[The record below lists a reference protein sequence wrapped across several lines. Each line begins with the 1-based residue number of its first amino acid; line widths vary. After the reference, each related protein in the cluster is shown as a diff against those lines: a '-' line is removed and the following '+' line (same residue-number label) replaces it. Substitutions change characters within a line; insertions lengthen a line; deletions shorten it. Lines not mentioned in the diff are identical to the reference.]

1 MEELIQLILT
11 AAVSIIASVI
21 GSTGFWAL
29 MQKKAEKKDEDSH
42 KNSAASK
49 MLRGLGHEKIMER
62 GMSYIER
69 GWVTRSE
76 YEDLLSYLYEPYQE
90 LGGNGSAEKIMNEV
104 KKLPIHPDGYREEDD
119 SDEISN

>member
-1 MEELIQLILT
+1 MEEWAQLILT
-11 AAVSIIASVI
+11 TVVSVFAAVM

-29 MQKKAEKKDEDSH
+29 MQKRAEKEDAKKD
-42 KNSAASK
+42 KNSAANK

-76 YEDLLSYLYEPYQE
+76 YEDLLTYLYEPYTE

-104 KKLPIHPDGYREEDD
+104 KKLPIHPDGYHGEDD
-119 SDEISN
+119 SDDFSN

>member
-1 MEELIQLILT
+1 MEEWAQLILT
-11 AAVSIIASVI
+11 TVVSVFAAVM

-29 MQKKAEKKDEDSH
+29 MQKRAEKEDAKKD
-42 KNSAASK
+42 KNSAANK

-76 YEDLLSYLYEPYQE
+76 YEDLLTYLYEPYTE
-90 LGGNGSAEKIMNEV
+90 LGGNGSAEKIMHEV
-104 KKLPIHPDGYREEDD
+104 KKLPIHPDGYHREDD
-119 SDEISN
+119 SDDFSN

>member
-1 MEELIQLILT
+1 MEEMIQLILT
-11 AAVSIIASVI
+11 AAVSIIASVM

-90 LGGNGSAEKIMNEV
+90 LPRTWWEWFCRKNYERGQKTSYSSRW
-104 KKLPIHPDGYREEDD
+104 L
-119 SDEISN
+119 

>member
-1 MEELIQLILT
+1 MEEWAQLILT
-11 AAVSIIASVI
+11 AAVSIFASVM

-29 MQKKAEKKDEDSH
+29 MQKKAEKNNEKRDQ
-42 KNSAASK
+42 NSAANK

-62 GMSYIER
+62 GMAFIEK

-76 YEDLLSYLYEPYQE
+76 YEDFVTYLYDPYKG

-104 KKLPIHPDGYREEDD
+104 KKLPIHPDGYHEEVT
-119 SDEISN
+119 SNGDV